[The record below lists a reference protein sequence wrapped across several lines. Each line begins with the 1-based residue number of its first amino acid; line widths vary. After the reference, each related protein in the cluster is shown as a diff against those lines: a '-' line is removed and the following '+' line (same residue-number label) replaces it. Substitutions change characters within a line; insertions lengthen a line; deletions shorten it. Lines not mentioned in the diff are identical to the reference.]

1 MAGEVVTVED
11 QVIRALK
18 EGWSYSGDQA
28 TEGEV
33 LHLLTALVYVTKP
46 EVVVETGTYNGHG
59 TKALV
64 AGLEASEKGHLWS
77 VESDPEITVQLKDVD
92 LPRTTWVDAD
102 SLEWCSGPDCPD
114 EVNFAWVDCC
124 SHPAGRIKVFAALW
138 PKMNGLL
145 CVHDLEF
152 YPYRDFLD
160 PLVERFGEPSLSLPA
175 LNGIGVWDRH
185 RDRD

>member
-46 EVVVETGTYNGHG
+46 DVVVETGTYNGHG
-59 TKALV
+59 SKALS

-77 VESDPEITVQLKDVD
+77 VENDPALTVQLEDVE
-92 LPRTTWVDAD
+92 LPRTTWVAAD

-114 EVNFAWVDCC
+114 PIDFAFVDCAPN
-124 SHPAGRIKVFAALW
+124 PADRIKVFEALW
-138 PKMNGLL
+138 PKVTGLI
-145 CVHDLEF
+145 CTHDVFF
-152 YPYRDFLD
+152 YRFQDFLD
-160 PLVERFGEPSLSLPA
+160 PLSEEFGEPNLYLPA
-175 LNGIGVWDRH
+175 LNGIAIWDRSGKGK
-185 RDRD
+185 

>member
-1 MAGEVVTVED
+1 MAEDVVTVED

-77 VESDPEITVQLKDVD
+77 VENDPALTVQLEDVE
-92 LPRTTWVDAD
+92 LPRTTWVAAD
-102 SLEWCSGPDCPD
+102 SLEWCSGPECPD
-114 EVNFAWVDCC
+114 PIDFAFVDCA
-124 SHPAGRIKVFAALW
+124 PNPVDRIKVFRALW
-138 PKMNGLL
+138 PKVTGLI
-145 CVHDLEF
+145 CVHDSHFYLDREF
-152 YPYRDFLD
+152 IH
-160 PLVERFGEPSLSLPA
+160 PLVGEFGPYAIHFPA
-175 LNGIGVWDRH
+175 LNGFTVWQR
-185 RDRD
+185 